1 MKVARQKPNNNII
14 HVSGLS
20 VYAFFLAVC
29 LLLAPS
35 VRAIEFSA
43 IQLFSGFN
51 EPLHAEVE
59 VSGLVDPDAPIVV
72 DVASPL
78 DHQNYDVP
86 LQYFNAAIDT
96 SWHEE
101 ADGRR
106 IIRLTS
112 TLPVSLENLDFLLMA
127 IPADETILMRIQ
139 IPIKQ
144 SNNGE
149 QASQPRLWVQNS
161 KNKSADSLALTRFNE
176 PLPQR
181 KKKKVRNKQK
191 ILADKRLNRLK
202 RTSELARANRQAD
215 ANTRVLAFNSVA
227 DEISYNPHFS
237 QQAIAAVLHEDR
249 ATDKTDA
256 SMKPALAVVPTA
268 DNEVIEKIEKNND
281 KNESINL
288 DIGEN
293 QVNKFNQIFT
303 MQSVQSDP
311 PDSWLD
317 RLLLLTAFT
326 EISAQAVT
334 QQRGSQTAGFKES
347 LKTGG
352 KKVIGRRVD
361 STAITPF
368 LSSSLVL
375 SPTVFSSLFQV
386 LFRQKFWIKS

>member
-20 VYAFFLAVC
+20 VYSFFLAVC

-181 KKKKVRNKQK
+181 KK

-256 SMKPALAVVPTA
+256 SIKPVVAVVPTA
-268 DNEVIEKIEKNND
+268 DNKAIEKIEKNND
-281 KNESINL
+281 KNESISL

-293 QVNKFNQIFT
+293 MVNKLNQLFT
-303 MQSVQSDP
+303 MP
-311 PDSWLD
+311 
-317 RLLLLTAFT
+317 
-326 EISAQAVT
+326 E
-334 QQRGSQTAGFKES
+334 FKS
-347 LKTGG
+347 
-352 KKVIGRRVD
+352 
-361 STAITPF
+361 
-368 LSSSLVL
+368 
-375 SPTVFSSLFQV
+375 
-386 LFRQKFWIKS
+386 